1 MRRMASACLAAVVLL
16 LAAAATASATTNGIL
31 INTQLTTQTG
41 IVQLTAGPVILN
53 CNVVLRKELT
63 VGLTPVNP
71 FGLTRIGRVTSGQ
84 LIGCG
89 AAFLNLPPNLGGI
102 PVIGPTPT
110 SWDLSFLSSDLVTRE
125 MLFGIL
131 DFQISP
137 GGPLAGCLYR
147 GSLLFR
153 MSRDGLRLTL
163 LGNSLPVVG
172 GAPACQQ
179 SLTLTGTLTDN
190 PAIVYQ
196 LLP

>member
-1 MRRMASACLAAVVLL
+1 MRRTVSACLAAAVLL

-31 INTQLTTQTG
+31 IKTQLTTQTG
-41 IVQLTAGPVILN
+41 IVQLRAGPIILN
-53 CNVVLRKELT
+53 CNVVLRKELAL
-63 VGLTPVNP
+63 GLTPVNP

-89 AAFLNLPPNLGGI
+89 AAFLNLPPILGGM
-102 PVIGPTPT
+102 PAIGPTPT
-110 SWDLSFLSSDLVTRE
+110 SWDLSFLSSDLLTGE

-137 GGPLAGCLYR
+137 GGPLAGCLYS

-153 MSRDGLRLTL
+153 MSRDGVRLTL

-179 SLTLTGTLTDN
+179 TLTLTGTLTDN
-190 PAIVYQ
+190 PAIIYQ